1 MNHSGNS
8 HYKASVTY
16 YDSDDDSDKDDS
28 GKTIDCFFC
37 IFIRKGEFSQN
48 FDRYLILFVC
58 VIIKL
63 NDISQI

>member
-48 FDRYLILFVC
+48 FDR
-58 VIIKL
+58 
-63 NDISQI
+63 